1 MSLVRAYLRSRW
13 LQHRREPAYLTLLTL
28 LPALFFAMFAPQIA
42 SQSAPQPETANRV
55 MASYAAFAVLNVALF
70 RVGFDVA
77 AAHFGPWE
85 QFLRTLPSGPWPRL
99 VANLLEGVILA
110 FVAGS
115 AVIVASLLLTPV
127 ALPLGSWLALTV
139 ALLLGSVPFA
149 LLGGWLA
156 TVFPARTAGPVTNI
170 LFLVM
175 AYLGGLWSGGT
186 EPLPVVAQRLSVFM
200 PTRYYGELVRAAV
213 RGETPPLESLWHARF
228 RSDLYASLGRVCGAK
243 TVPSSARRL

>member
-1 MSLVRAYLRSRW
+1 MRLARAYLLSRW

-99 VANLLEGVILA
+99 IANLLEGVVLA
-110 FVAGS
+110 SCAGG
-115 AVIVASLLLTPV
+115 AVVVVSLLLTPV
-127 ALPLGSWLALTV
+127 ALPLGAWFALAV

-156 TVFPARTAGPVTNI
+156 TALPLRTAGPVTNV

-175 AYLGGLWSGGT
+175 AYLGGLWSGGI
-186 EPLPVVAQRLSVFM
+186 EPLPEVAQKLSVFM
-200 PTRYYGELVRAAV
+200 PTRYYGEVATAAIE
-213 RGETPPLESLWHARF
+213 GS
-228 RSDLYASLGRVCGAK
+228 
-243 TVPSSARRL
+243 VPSSESLVWLPGFGVIFALLWVQSVRRKERPLYH